1 MQARAIVYID
11 TLSVYHGATRNTP
24 YRWLDLSKLCALM
37 LAALLAL
44 AACAPAASPVATPE
58 PLDGEPAEAP
68 AEPPEETGERTNAV
82 LFVVGNDFGYLVHTT
97 MSLAFSEAGYEVVVA
112 SVSLDPVRAGDR
124 DSVIAPD
131 LPLEDVRTAGYEAI
145 ILTCDMLSFF
155 SQSEE
160 AIRIVREAVA
170 QDKLLGAFGCSSM
183 FLARAGVLE
192 GINVLEGDEANCSR
206 LEEYGAVCTIASSAV
221 QRDGMIITAI
231 GDGQAGAFAE
241 TVIGALQEREE
252 AP

>member
-1 MQARAIVYID
+1 M
-11 TLSVYHGATRNTP
+11 GP
-24 YRWLDLSKLCALM
+24 YLHKEIFRVMRPHLALM

-44 AACAPAASPVATPE
+44 AACTPASAPATTPA
-58 PLDGEPAEAP
+58 PLGGETAWAP
-68 AEPPEETGERTNAV
+68 AEPPEETSERTNAV

-124 DSVIAPD
+124 DAAIEPD
-131 LPLEDVRTAGYEAI
+131 LPLEDVQTADYQAI

-170 QDKLLGAFGCSSM
+170 QDKPLGAFGCSSM
-183 FLARAGVLE
+183 LLAHAGVLE
-192 GINVLEGDEANCSR
+192 GVNVLEGDEANCSR

-241 TVIGALQEREE
+241 AVIGALRERNE